1 MREITRKNYIKNRE
15 AFIVDKCKNKK
26 VLHLG
31 CCDSPYTE
39 FKFSKETALFQR
51 IEKVCKTQKG
61 LDIDKVAI
69 KYLHNMGFKDVV
81 FFDLN
86 QPGDVNFEP
95 EVIVFADTLEH
106 LMNLET
112 ALSSLKQLMNEE
124 TELIITVPNATMFF
138 RIKGNFLGKIE
149 EHKDHKVSF
158 TYSSLKQLL
167 NFNGLRV
174 DNIFLAGELNID
186 NSHSFKQKKAFPYKL
201 LKNFYLVIYKLFSNT
216 FPLFS
221 ECLIMTCRL
230 DTKSK

>member
-15 AFIVDKCKNKK
+15 AYIIDKCKNKK

-51 IEKVCKTQKG
+51 IEKVCKTQQG
-61 LDIDKVAI
+61 LDIDKAAI
-69 KYLHNMGFKDVV
+69 RHLHGMGFKDVE

-112 ALSSLKQLMNEE
+112 ALSSLKRLMNEE

-138 RIKGNFLGKIE
+138 RIKGNFLGKIQ

-158 TYSSLKQLL
+158 TYPSLKQLL
-167 NFNGLRV
+167 NFNDLKV
-174 DNIFLAGELNID
+174 DSILFAGELNID
-186 NSHSFKQKKAFPYKL
+186 NSHSLKQPRAFPYRL
-201 LKNFYLVIYKLFSNT
+201 LKGFYLVFYKLLSNA

-221 ECLIMTCRL
+221 ECLLMTCRL
-230 DTKSK
+230 DIKSK

>member
-39 FKFSKETALFQR
+39 FKFSKEIALFQR
-51 IEKVCKTQKG
+51 IEKVCKAQKG
-61 LDIDKVAI
+61 LDIDKAAI
-69 KYLHNMGFKDVV
+69 KYLHGIGFKDVV

-112 ALSSLKQLMNEE
+112 ALSSLKRLMNEE
-124 TELIITVPNATMFF
+124 TELIITVPNGTMFF

-158 TYSSLKQLL
+158 NYSSLKQLL
-167 NFNGLRV
+167 NFNGLKV
-174 DNIFLAGELNID
+174 DNILLASELNID
-186 NSHSFKQKKAFPYKL
+186 DSRSFEHEKSFSYKL
-201 LKNFYLVIYKLFSNT
+201 LRGFYLAVYKLFSSA

-230 DTKSK
+230 DTKPK